1 LDDVRGGRVTIPLDQ
16 PTVFSPLGLGVLDLA
31 VGKYVYDE
39 LAGTGELHV
48 VDDFFHELTP
58 RTSTRRSSTPT
69 SGRSSGTRSS

>member
-39 LAGTGELHV
+39 LAGTGELYV

-58 RTSTRRSSTPT
+58 RTSMRRSSTST